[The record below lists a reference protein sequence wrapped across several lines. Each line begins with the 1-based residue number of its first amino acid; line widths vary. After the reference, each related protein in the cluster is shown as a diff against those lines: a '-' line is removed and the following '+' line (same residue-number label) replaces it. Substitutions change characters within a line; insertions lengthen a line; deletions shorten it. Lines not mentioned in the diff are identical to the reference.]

1 MATKPQFK
9 RTWEALN
16 SVGLYGGAWL
26 HLGGN
31 PTKNGGA
38 GATNRK
44 SPNHSGQG
52 LQPLP
57 LFQPTFVSHRH
68 PHLLMIIIT
77 RMRASS
83 CLLPDVDR
91 IAMMAWIY
99 FGLSALKRANYPK
112 RFCWCREGGSN
123 PHDRKGRRIL
133 SPLRLPVPPSRRW
146 KGTVVSIANDA
157 AVEGWRKRLQQLQ
170 LGPLSTMR
178 RTPVASRPSALV
190 YSAMAG
196 HFM

>member
-1 MATKPQFK
+1 MATKPQVK

-31 PTKNGGA
+31 PTRNGGA

-44 SPNHSGQG
+44 SPNHSGRR
-52 LQPLP
+52 LHLLP

-83 CLLPDVDR
+83 CLLPGVDR
-91 IAMMAWIY
+91 IAMMASIY
-99 FGLSALKRANYPK
+99 FGLSALKRSNCPK
-112 RFCWCREGGSN
+112 LFVVPGGGGAN
-123 PHDRKGRRIL
+123 PHERLSRRIL
-133 SPLRLPVPPSRRW
+133 SLFFEVLQRVAAAGKSR
-146 KGTVVSIANDA
+146 INN
-157 AVEGWRKRLQQLQ
+157 L
-170 LGPLSTMR
+170 M
-178 RTPVASRPSALV
+178 
-190 YSAMAG
+190 
-196 HFM
+196 